1 MVTTQQGGVIMTVQD
16 KKTAKKD
23 VNKLFNEC
31 LKKATPEQK
40 KEMQLVAIGFLT
52 AVQQKA
58 S

>member
-1 MVTTQQGGVIMTVQD
+1 MTAQD
-16 KKTAKKD
+16 KKTAKRD

-31 LKKATPEQK
+31 LKKATSEQK

-52 AVQQKA
+52 AVQQKV

>member
-1 MVTTQQGGVIMTVQD
+1 MTVQD
-16 KKTAKKD
+16 KKTAKRD

-58 S
+58 SQQIGGLK

>member
-1 MVTTQQGGVIMTVQD
+1 MTAQD
-16 KKTAKKD
+16 KKTAKRD

-58 S
+58 G